1 MQTFLFK
8 SNKGIWDFG
17 SEHNYKRFIAYLK
30 ENDGKEFR
38 IEPLIRTRSLSQ
50 NNLYWMYLEIIERE
64 TGNNA
69 NDLHEY
75 FRRTLLSPVRLKVMN
90 KEIIIPKSTT
100 DLKKQEFSDYI
111 DKISSECGVPI
122 PNTEDYL
129 RSIDLAL
136 LNKN

>member
-1 MQTFLFK
+1 MQTFIFK
-8 SNKGIWDFG
+8 SNKGVWDFG
-17 SEHNYKRFIAYLK
+17 SEFNYKRFISYLK

-75 FRRTLLSPVRLKVMN
+75 FRRTLLAPITLKVMN
-90 KEIIIPKSTT
+90 KEIKIPKSTT
-100 DLKKQEFSDYI
+100 DLKKNEFSDYME
-111 DKISSECGVPI
+111 KICATTNIPI
-122 PNTEDYL
+122 PDTESYL
-129 RSIDLAL
+129 RELDLAPL
-136 LNKN
+136 K